1 MGNKRIAFLG
11 FGEAARAFHASL
23 AKNDP
28 SLEFMAWDILLL
40 GEADDMRTAMTDR
53 NVKIAEP
60 AEFWQADWIFNAVT
74 ADQSYV
80 ALEQIVEHLQNGQ
93 LVIDINSVAPDKK
106 RRSAALIEATGAQY
120 LDMAVMAPVHPRLHQ
135 TPVLIAGKMV
145 NDLAPILTEMAFD
158 FRIISEDAG
167 EATAIKMVRSLFV
180 KGLEAITVETL
191 LAAEASGCLDEITD
205 SISKSYPGLGW
216 PDFASYQFERT
227 LTHGHRRAAEMRESA
242 ATLDN
247 LGLTGSLAA
256 EIANV
261 QENMGAAEISGD
273 GETNLNA
280 KITQVLQARLA
291 LKRSE

>member
-23 AKNDP
+23 AEKDP
-28 SLEFMAWDILLL
+28 SLEFIAWDILLL
-40 GEADDMRTAMTDR
+40 GEADEMRTAMVDR
-53 NVKIAEP
+53 NVEIVDPTDFQRAN
-60 AEFWQADWIFNAVT
+60 WIFNAVT

-80 ALEQIVEHLQNGQ
+80 ALERIVEHLQNGQ

-106 RRSAALIEATGAQY
+106 RRSAALIEAAGAQY
-120 LDMAVMAPVHPRLHQ
+120 LDMAVMAPVQPRLHQ

-145 NDLAPILTEMAFD
+145 NDLESELTKLGFD
-158 FRIISEDAG
+158 FRIISTDVG

-247 LGLTGSLAA
+247 LGLTGSLAT

>member
-23 AKNDP
+23 AEKDQ

-40 GEADDMRTAMTDR
+40 GEADEMRTAMADR
-53 NVKIAEP
+53 NVEIADP
-60 AEFWQADWIFNAVT
+60 TDFQRADWIFNAVT

-80 ALEQIVEHLQNGQ
+80 ALERIVEHLQNGQ

-106 RRSAALIEATGAQY
+106 RRSAALIEAAGAQY

-145 NDLAPILTEMAFD
+145 NDLESELTKLGFD
-158 FRIISEDAG
+158 FRIISTDVG

-191 LAAEASGCLDEITD
+191 LAAESSGCLDEIMD

-216 PDFASYQFERT
+216 PDFAAYQFERT

-247 LGLTGSLAA
+247 LGLTGSLAT

-261 QENMGAAEISGD
+261 QENMGAAKVIND
-273 GETNLNA
+273 GEADLST

-291 LKRSE
+291 LKGSN